1 MEKHNEIEEFIKK
14 TFEGISA
21 GANDNFE
28 LMSNVEFEL
37 SVLVTKSGKGGIDL
51 AIVGGGGQYSKESV
65 SKIRFTMGN
74 EMGLYHEKELR
85 RAGRPAK

>member
-21 GANDNFE
+21 GENDKFE

-37 SVLVTKSGKGGIDL
+37 SVIVNKSGKGGIDL
-51 AIVGGGGQYSKESV
+51 AIVGAGGKYSK
-65 SKIRFTMGN
+65 R
-74 EMGLYHEKELR
+74 
-85 RAGRPAK
+85 GRLDS